1 MNKRDLDTQRGTLLL
16 KLKKIDGK
24 IGKKKEEIQ
33 RLEEEKQI
41 IKEKMIA
48 NEGHF
53 HKDYAG
59 SDE

>member
-24 IGKKKEEIQ
+24 IDKKKEEIQ
-33 RLEEEKQI
+33 RLEEEKQV
-41 IKEKMIA
+41 IKDKMIA

-59 SDE
+59 SDG